1 MPEPGQEHDLRLVV
15 AARSRAADDVV
26 ALVLR
31 APDGGPLPPWTP
43 GAHVDLV
50 VPGPDGPLVRQY
62 SLCGDPDDVTT
73 YRVAVLREPAGR
85 GGSAAVH
92 ATLLPGT
99 GVTVRGPRNRFVLDP
114 APEYVFVAGGI
125 GITPVLAMVR
135 AAVLA
140 GARWHLA
147 YGGRTASSMAFVDEV
162 TALAAA
168 SAGTGEVALHP
179 LDTSGPLPVAALVE
193 RAAASGAGIWCCG
206 PEGLIEAVEK
216 EGDVLGPGRVHVERF
231 RAAAD
236 PAPGAHGDVAFEV
249 EVASHGVTVTV
260 PADRTAL
267 EVLEEAGVPVLS
279 SCREGT
285 CGTCEVSVLAGTVDH
300 RDTLLTPAERAAH
313 DTMFVCVSRSAGGR
327 LVVEV

>member
-1 MPEPGQEHDLRLVV
+1 MPDPAEKHDLRLVV
-15 AARSRAADDVV
+15 AARSQAADDVV

-62 SLCGDPDDVTT
+62 SLCGDPDDVTS

-85 GGSAAVH
+85 GGSAAAH
-92 ATLLPGT
+92 ATLLPGAA
-99 GVTVRGPRNRFVLDP
+99 VAARGPRNRFVLDP

-135 AAVLA
+135 AAVRA

-147 YGGRTASSMAFVDEV
+147 YGGRTTSSMAFVDEV

-168 SAGTGEVALHP
+168 SAGAGQVALHP
-179 LDTSGPLPVAALVE
+179 LDAGGPLPVAALVE

-216 EGDVLGPGRVHVERF
+216 EGDALGPGRVHVERF
-231 RAAAD
+231 RAAD
-236 PAPGAHGDVAFEV
+236 PAPGSGADVPFEL
-249 EVASHGVTVTV
+249 EVASHSVTVTV
-260 PADRTAL
+260 PAGRTAL

-300 RDTLLTPAERAAH
+300 RDALLTPAERAAH
-313 DTMFVCVSRSAGGR
+313 DTMFVCVSRAAGGR

>member
-1 MPEPGQEHDLRLVV
+1 MPDRLPEQDLHLVV
-15 AARSRAADDVV
+15 AGRCQVADDVV
-26 ALVLR
+26 ALDLR
-31 APDGGPLPPWTP
+31 APGGGPLPAWTP
-43 GAHVDLV
+43 GAHVDV
-50 VPGPDGPLVRQY
+50 IVPGPDGPLVRQY
-62 SLCGDPDDVTT
+62 SLCGDPDDVTS
-73 YRVAVLREPAGR
+73 YRVAVLREPTGR

-92 ATLLPGT
+92 ATLFPGT
-99 GVTVRGPRNRFVLDP
+99 AVAVRGPRNRFALDR
-114 APEYVFVAGGI
+114 APQYVFVAGGI

-147 YGGRTASSMAFVDEV
+147 YGGRTVSSMAFVDEV
-162 TALAAA
+162 SALAAA
-168 SAGTGEVALHP
+168 SAGAGEVALHP
-179 LDTSGPLPVAALVE
+179 LDVSGPLPVAALVA

-206 PEGLIEAVEK
+206 PEGLLEAVEQA
-216 EGDVLGPGRVHVERF
+216 GCALGPGRVHVERF
-231 RAAAD
+231 RAAD
-236 PAPGAHGDVAFEV
+236 PTHGAGAAVPFEI

-279 SCREGT
+279 SCLEGT

-300 RDTLLTPAERAAH
+300 RDALLTPAERAAH